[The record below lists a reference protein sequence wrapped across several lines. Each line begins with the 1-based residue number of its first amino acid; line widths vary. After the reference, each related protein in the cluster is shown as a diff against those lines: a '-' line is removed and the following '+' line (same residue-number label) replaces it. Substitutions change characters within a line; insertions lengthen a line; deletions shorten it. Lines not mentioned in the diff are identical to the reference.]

1 MSLQWYPGHMTK
13 ARRELFELA
22 PSQHVVIE
30 VLDARLPRSSS
41 NPLIAELAKG
51 KPRIVVLTK
60 SDLADP
66 AVTAR
71 WVSYLE
77 QARQQ
82 PPTVALAVTTEKQA
96 ETRAAIAAACKR
108 LGLVPDVKKRVR
120 ALIAGVPNV
129 GKSTL
134 INTLMQQQVAKV
146 GDKPAV
152 TKQQQQA
159 VLKNG
164 LVLTDSPGMMWP
176 KIEDES
182 GALRLGFAG
191 SIPDT
196 AVDYLT
202 LATFGAK
209 LLLERY
215 APLLV
220 SRFKLDRAPA
230 SPTALLEEV
239 GKRRGALRSG
249 GVVDLHKASEI
260 LVREFRSGALGRVSL
275 EEPPA
280 VAAAEPAPPPQPS
293 PEPQASPP
301 PQPSP
306 ASAEAARA
314 ASRSAESSAPPSAEA
329 RQPAASSQ
337 AAASPLPA
345 AASDPA
351 AE

>member
-30 VLDARLPRSSS
+30 VLDARLPKASS
-41 NPLIAELAKG
+41 NPLIAELATG
-51 KPRIVVLTK
+51 KPRILVLTK

-66 AVTAR
+66 SATAR
-71 WVSYLE
+71 WVAHFEAQGGPVLP
-77 QARQQ
+77 AGPDGQ
-82 PPTVALAVTTEKQA
+82 PAQYRKGQRPPIVALAVTTEKQA

-108 LGLVPDVKKRVR
+108 LGLHPDVKKRVR

-134 INTLMQQQVAKV
+134 INTLMQQPVAKV

-152 TKQQQQA
+152 TKQQQQ
-159 VLKNG
+159 VQLKSG
-164 LVLTDSPGMMWP
+164 LVLTDSPGIMWP
-176 KIEDES
+176 KIEDEA

-215 APLLV
+215 GALLV
-220 SRFKLDRAPA
+220 SRFKLDKVPA
-230 SPTALLEEV
+230 TPTALLEEV

-260 LVREFRSGALGRVSL
+260 LVREFRSGSLGRVTL
-275 EEPPA
+275 EEPPPL
-280 VAAAEPAPPPQPS
+280 VT
-293 PEPQASPP
+293 
-301 PQPSP
+301 
-306 ASAEAARA
+306 ASA
-314 ASRSAESSAPPSAEA
+314 
-329 RQPAASSQ
+329 PA
-337 AAASPLPA
+337 A
-345 AASDPA
+345 AASDPTA
-351 AE
+351 P

>member
-71 WVSYLE
+71 WVAYLE

-220 SRFKLDRAPA
+220 SRFKLDRSPA

-239 GKRRGALRSG
+239 GRRRGALRSG

-280 VAAAEPAPPPQPS
+280 VATAEATSAPAAVAP
-293 PEPQASPP
+293 
-301 PQPSP
+301 P
-306 ASAEAARA
+306 ASAAPEAPAGA
-314 ASRSAESSAPPSAEA
+314 AG
-329 RQPAASSQ
+329 AASS
-337 AAASPLPA
+337 SPA